1 MIRFEQVS
9 VTYDGAAQPTLRDA
23 DLVIPEGE
31 LTLLVGPSGVGKSTL
46 LGAVCGLVPHFTGG
60 TLRGRVTVAG
70 RDTRT
75 HRPRELADVVGTVG
89 QDPLAHFVTDVVED
103 ELAYGMESLGLAPAV
118 MRRRVEET
126 LDLLGLNELRDRPIA
141 TLSGGQQQRVA
152 IGSVLTPHPK
162 VLVLDEPTSA
172 LDPAAAEEV
181 LAVLQR
187 LVHDLGTTVL
197 MAEHRLERVV
207 QYADQVLLL
216 PAPGAAPVLGTP
228 SSIMAVSP
236 VHPPVVALGRLAG
249 WSPLPLSVRD
259 ARRRSTSLLSRLP
272 TSPSPT
278 PSPPTTPAPPTTP
291 GPSAT
296 PAPPTATGPS
306 ATPPSSAT
314 PAPPVSPTSPSPAP
328 TPAPPT
334 APGPSATPAPPTA
347 PGPSATSAPPTATG
361 PSATPPSSAT
371 PAPPVSPASPG
382 PAPTPAPP
390 TAPGPSATPGPPVSP
405 AAPGPLPDPA
415 APRHPAPPAFE
426 ARGLGRSPGF
436 GKGRG
441 GEEAPRSGPT
451 PRPGILAR
459 LLRRSEPTPATA
471 SGTGNGT
478 GTGTGTHSGSDTAE
492 QVAHVTA
499 LSLRRGR
506 AEVLHGIDLSVAPGE
521 TIALMGRNG
530 AGKSTL
536 LATLIG
542 TLAPTTGTVTVGGR
556 TPHRTAPQEMVRRVG
571 LVPQEPRDLL
581 YADTVAAE
589 CSAADAD
596 AGRPPGTCRALV
608 SELLPDVPD
617 DTHPRDLSEGQRLAL
632 ALALVL
638 TGRPALLLLD
648 EPTRGLDYAAK
659 ARLIEIL
666 RALAADGHA
675 IVLATHDVE
684 LAAEL
689 AHRVVILAGG
699 EIVADGPTAE
709 VVVSSPAFAPQVAKI
724 LAPGHW
730 LTVTQVARAL
740 ADDEA
745 TP

>member
-9 VTYDGAAQPTLRDA
+9 VTYEDA
-23 DLVIPEGE
+23 SGPCLQGVDLVIPEGE

-46 LGAVCGLVPHFTGG
+46 LGAVSGLVPHFTGG

-75 HRPRELADVVGTVG
+75 HKPRELADVVGTVG
-89 QDPLAHFVTDVVED
+89 QDPLAHFVTDTVED
-103 ELAYGMESLGLAPAV
+103 ELAYGMESLGLPPAV

-216 PAPGAAPVLGTP
+216 PSPGAAPVIGTP
-228 SSIMAVSP
+228 AEIMAVSP
-236 VHPPVVALGRLAG
+236 VHPPVVSLGRLAG
-249 WSPLPLSVRD
+249 WSPLPLSIRD
-259 ARRRSTSLLSRLP
+259 ARRR
-272 TSPSPT
+272 
-278 PSPPTTPAPPTTP
+278 
-291 GPSAT
+291 
-296 PAPPTATGPS
+296 
-306 ATPPSSAT
+306 
-314 PAPPVSPTSPSPAP
+314 
-328 TPAPPT
+328 
-334 APGPSATPAPPTA
+334 
-347 PGPSATSAPPTATG
+347 
-361 PSATPPSSAT
+361 
-371 PAPPVSPASPG
+371 
-382 PAPTPAPP
+382 
-390 TAPGPSATPGPPVSP
+390 
-405 AAPGPLPDPA
+405 AAPLMARLATTQGPVLS
-415 APRHPAPPAFE
+415 APPAFE
-426 ARGLGRSPGF
+426 ARGAGRSPDLSASPAFEARGA
-436 GKGRG
+436 GRSPDLSASPAFEERGSG
-441 GEEAPRSGPT
+441 GGAPVAGA
-451 PRPGILAR
+451 PGLLAR
-459 LLRRSEPTPATA
+459 LLRRGKPTPATA
-471 SGTGNGT
+471 T
-478 GTGTGTHSGSDTAE
+478 GTGSAPAAVRDLG
-492 QVAHVTA
+492 V
-499 LSLRRGR
+499 RRGR
-506 AEVLHGIDLSVAPGE
+506 VQALHGITLTVAPGE

-536 LATLIG
+536 LSTLVG
-542 TLAPTTGTVTVGGR
+542 TVAPTTGEVTVGGR
-556 TPHRTAPQEMVRRVG
+556 TPHRTAPPEMVRRVG

-589 CSAADAD
+589 CAAADSD
-596 AGRPPGTCRALV
+596 AGALPGTCRDLV
-608 SELLPDVPD
+608 SALLPDVPD
-617 DTHPRDLSEGQRLAL
+617 DVHPRDLSEGQRLAL

-659 ARLIEIL
+659 VRLIEIL
-666 RALAADGHA
+666 RGLAAEGHA

-699 EIVADGPTAE
+699 EVVADGPTAE
-709 VVVSSPAFAPQVAKI
+709 VVVSSPAFAPQVAKV
-724 LAPGHW
+724 LAPAHW
-730 LTVTQVARAL
+730 LTVRQVAEAL
-740 ADDEA
+740 DAAEA
-745 TP
+745 AR